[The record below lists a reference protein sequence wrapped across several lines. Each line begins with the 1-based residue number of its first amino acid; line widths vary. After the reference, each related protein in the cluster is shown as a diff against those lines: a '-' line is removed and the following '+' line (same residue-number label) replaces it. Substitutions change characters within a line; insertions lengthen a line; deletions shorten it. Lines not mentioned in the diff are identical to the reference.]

1 MTTRSRFADFL
12 RAGTIKQLF
21 VPFISTCPQCGVP
34 QPQLGLSCSAL
45 QRLLRGG
52 HPIEAYC
59 VACDEFWPVTLQERV
74 RLGEFVAGLHASR
87 SPSEGRDRLTR
98 SQFN

>member
-1 MTTRSRFADFL
+1 MTTRSRIPDFL
-12 RAGTIKQLF
+12 RARTIKQLF

-59 VACDEFWPVTLQERV
+59 VACDEFWPVSLEERQEIAE
-74 RLGEFVAGLHASR
+74 RLAVGG
-87 SPSEGRDRLTR
+87 
-98 SQFN
+98 